1 MGFRRVENCVS
12 KLVLSG
18 LILGGAVLGYL
29 GYRYA
34 RHATPLQ
41 GVTQNTM
48 YEFTVKDIKGK
59 EVKLADYKGKVVLVV
74 NVASKCGLTKQYEA
88 LEKLY
93 RDNKNVGFVVLG
105 FPANNFMGQE
115 PGTNEEI
122 ATFCKSKYDV
132 TFPMFDKVSV
142 KGDDAAPLFKWLISQ
157 STNKVD
163 IEWNFAKFL
172 VGKDGK
178 VLQRFS
184 PQTTPDSPEIKK
196 ALESALK

>member
-1 MGFRRVENCVS
+1 
-12 KLVLSG
+12 
-18 LILGGAVLGYL
+18 
-29 GYRYA
+29 
-34 RHATPLQ
+34 
-41 GVTQNTM
+41 
-48 YEFTVKDIKGK
+48 
-59 EVKLADYKGKVVLVV
+59 
-74 NVASKCGLTKQYEA
+74 LTKQYEA

>member
-1 MGFRRVENCVS
+1 
-12 KLVLSG
+12 
-18 LILGGAVLGYL
+18 
-29 GYRYA
+29 
-34 RHATPLQ
+34 
-41 GVTQNTM
+41 
-48 YEFTVKDIKGK
+48 
-59 EVKLADYKGKVVLVV
+59 
-74 NVASKCGLTKQYEA
+74 
-88 LEKLY
+88 
-93 RDNKNVGFVVLG
+93 
-105 FPANNFMGQE
+105 
-115 PGTNEEI
+115 
-122 ATFCKSKYDV
+122 
-132 TFPMFDKVSV
+132 MFDKVSV

>member
-1 MGFRRVENCVS
+1 LGFRRVENRVS

-122 ATFCKSKYDV
+122 ATFW
-132 TFPMFDKVSV
+132 MFDKVSV